1 MRSVPLWKKLEQPSN
16 SITSVCE
23 EMIMSEE
30 DKIEEKVEEQ
40 AAEEQIAETQTE
52 VEIEEPKL
60 EGLARIPNR
69 DKGSSHKPPFVMM
82 GILVVLFILSLVLA
96 KVS

>member
-1 MRSVPLWKKLEQPSN
+1 
-16 SITSVCE
+16 
-23 EMIMSEE
+23 MSQE
-30 DKIEEKVEEQ
+30 DIKEEKKEEK
-40 AAEEQIAETQTE
+40 AEERASEEQIAETQTESE

-96 KVS
+96 KVG